1 MLAMLAV
8 KTSDMGEHGQA
19 CCRLIWAKAGLAL
32 SQASLEEGERLFG
45 RSSCLL
51 SRQLDLA
58 CSVMLGVC
66 GRRDGLSAAG
76 EEPCRDNDSAEL
88 ALMQGIHHSLLQAR
102 GSKA

>member
-1 MLAMLAV
+1 M
-8 KTSDMGEHGQA
+8 KGG
-19 CCRLIWAKAGLAL
+19 
-32 SQASLEEGERLFG
+32 RLFV

-58 CSVMLGVC
+58 CSVMPGVC

>member
-1 MLAMLAV
+1 MLAV

-32 SQASLEEGERLFG
+32 SQDRPGGRGASLRQEQLPAP
-45 RSSCLL
+45 SCPV
-51 SRQLDLA
+51 R
-58 CSVMLGVC
+58 
-66 GRRDGLSAAG
+66 AAG
-76 EEPCRDNDSAEL
+76 ETACPPQAKSRAATDDSAEH

>member
-1 MLAMLAV
+1 MLAV
-8 KTSDMGEHGQA
+8 KASDMGEHGQA
-19 CCRLIWAKAGLAL
+19 CCRLIWAKAGLCRGTG
-32 SQASLEEGERLFG
+32 LEEGERLFG

-51 SRQLDLA
+51 PRQLDLA

-66 GRRDGLSAAG
+66 GRRDGRSAAG

>member
-1 MLAMLAV
+1 MLAV
-8 KTSDMGEHGQA
+8 KTSDMGEYGQA
-19 CCRLIWAKAGLAL
+19 CCRLIWAKAGIAL
-32 SQASLEEGERLFG
+32 SQDRPRGRGASLQQEQLPAP
-45 RSSCLL
+45 SCP
-51 SRQLDLA
+51 
-58 CSVMLGVC
+58 VC

>member
-1 MLAMLAV
+1 MLAV
-8 KTSDMGEHGQA
+8 KTSDMKSTARPAAGSSGRRQVLL
-19 CCRLIWAKAGLAL
+19 CRRTG
-32 SQASLEEGERLFG
+32 LEEGERFFG

-51 SRQLDLA
+51 SYQLDLA
-58 CSVMLGVC
+58 CSVMPGGC